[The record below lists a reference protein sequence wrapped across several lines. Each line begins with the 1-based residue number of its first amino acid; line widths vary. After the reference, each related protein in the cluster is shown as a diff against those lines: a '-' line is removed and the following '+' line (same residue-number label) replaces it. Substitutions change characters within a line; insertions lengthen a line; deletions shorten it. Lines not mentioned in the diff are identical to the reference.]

1 MTASRERKEGFHAWR
16 EQNVI
21 ANVETLQVFSHVFV
35 AHCCPVVYI
44 SAKQMRSKPHSIW
57 SVPEE
62 AKWRWDRREDEAIA
76 GMMGAITLVC
86 ILNSQ

>member
-1 MTASRERKEGFHAWR
+1 MTA
-16 EQNVI
+16 NVL
-21 ANVETLQVFSHVFV
+21 TLQVFSHVFV
-35 AHCCPVVYI
+35 THCCPGVYT
-44 SAKQMRSKPHSIW
+44 STKQMRSKAHSIW

-62 AKWRWDRREDEAIA
+62 AKWRWDRGEDDAIA